1 MRESKPQSSDDQR
14 IAIEA
19 QRVSESLLKR
29 EKAAGRYIIQ
39 KELGRGA
46 MGIVHFVEDQ
56 DLKRITAMKVI
67 TPQFIEMEKRF
78 TSFITEARLTAQL
91 EHPNIVPIHH
101 IGIEEGTGLPFY
113 TMKLVEGEP
122 LQKIIEKL
130 EEEDPAYIKK
140 FNRNELLNIF
150 RSVCYAVSY
159 AHSRGVIHRDIK
171 PENIMVGHFGEVLM
185 MDWGLAK
192 QLNSMDSSSLDISN
206 FLQDQRGE
214 LFHVMQTM
222 DGTIKGSP
230 AYISPEQAFGDVEAI
245 DTKTDIFL
253 LGSTLYHIFTHYPP
267 YSGDS
272 IMEVV
277 EKAEKCN
284 FPPPRERNPK
294 CHIPIVLE
302 RIILKALAP
311 IKANR
316 YHTVDELIEDIDA
329 FISGSRV
336 SARKMFSVGDKLI
349 TAGEMTTESYII
361 YSGKVEVSRNIS
373 GKKIVLATASPGE
386 IIGEMAGITETV
398 SSADVIAL
406 EATDT
411 LVITHDLMKEE
422 IQKLP
427 PWLEHII
434 FSMTKRV
441 RTLMKQVHPLLIEE
455 GAYPIINQLF
465 YIFLSTREKQL
476 SDAYRSSKLKDIID
490 EISINL
496 GLDRLGIEK
505 ILMILV
511 ESDMCKLNKENE
523 LSIPKMDDLN
533 LFVDYCRVKWEIK
546 GGMKEIKSVHLTPEK
561 ESYFRTITRKLHK
574 LFEKK

>member
-1 MRESKPQSSDDQR
+1 MRETKQQSSEDQR

-19 QRVSESLLKR
+19 KRTSERLLSR
-29 EKAAGRYIIQ
+29 EKAAGRYITLN
-39 KELGRGA
+39 ELGRGA
-46 MGIVHFVEDQ
+46 MGIVHVVEDQ

-67 TPQFIEMEKRF
+67 APQVIEIEKRF
-78 TSFITEARLTAQL
+78 TSFIAEARLTAQL

-101 IGIEEGTGLPFY
+101 IGIEEGSGLPFY

-122 LQKIIEKL
+122 LHKIIEKL
-130 EEEDPAYIKK
+130 EEEEPAYIKK
-140 FNRNELLNIF
+140 YTRGEMLSIF
-150 RSVCYAVSY
+150 RNVCYAVSY

-171 PENIMVGHFGEVLM
+171 PENIMVGQFGEVLL

-192 QLNSMDSSSLDISN
+192 QLTLMDSSTYDISN
-206 FLQDQRGE
+206 FLKDQRGE
-214 LFHVMQTM
+214 MIDVMQTM

-230 AYISPEQAFGDVEAI
+230 AYISPEQAFGDVDAI
-245 DTKTDIFL
+245 DTRTDIFL
-253 LGSTLYHIFTHYPP
+253 LGSTLYHMFTHFPP
-267 YSGDS
+267 YDGES

-284 FPPPRERNPK
+284 FPSPGKRNPK

-302 RIILKALAP
+302 RIILKAMAP
-311 IKANR
+311 VKEKR
-316 YHTVDELIEDIDA
+316 YHTVDQLIEDIDA
-329 FISGSRV
+329 FIGGSRV
-336 SARKMFSVGDKLI
+336 SGRKVFSAGDKLV
-349 TAGEMTTESYII
+349 TAGQMTTESYII
-361 YSGKVEVSRNIS
+361 YSGKVEISRDVS
-373 GKKIVLATASPGE
+373 GKKIVLATASPGD

-465 YIFLSTREKQL
+465 YLFLAAREKQM
-476 SDAYRSSKLKDIID
+476 SDAHRSFKLKAIVD

-496 GLDRLGIEK
+496 GLDRMGIEK
-505 ILMILV
+505 IIMILV
-511 ESDMCKLNKENE
+511 ESDMCNLNKEGE

-533 LFVDYCRVKWEIK
+533 LLVDYCRVKLEIK
-546 GGMKEIKSVHLTPEK
+546 GGMKEITSIHLTPEK
-561 ESYFRTITRKLHK
+561 ESYFRTISRKLHN